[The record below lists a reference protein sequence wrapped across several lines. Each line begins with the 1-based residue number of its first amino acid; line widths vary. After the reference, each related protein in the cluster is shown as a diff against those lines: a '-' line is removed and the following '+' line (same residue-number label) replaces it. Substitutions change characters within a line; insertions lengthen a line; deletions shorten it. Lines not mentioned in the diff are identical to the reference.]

1 MSLTPPPGISLLD
14 LWLFNLV
21 CSQPQCG
28 HRFKEILRQLKAH
41 DAIPCP
47 HCSRSVNLIPYKR
60 AIEEAVR
67 MATEDDRFGKD
78 DQIDRHWQPS
88 LLSDRRKN

>member
-1 MSLTPPPGISLLD
+1 MPLTPPPGISLLD

-28 HRFKEILRQLKAH
+28 HRFKEILRWLKAH

-47 HCSRSVNLIPYKR
+47 PCSRSVNLIPYKR

-78 DQIDRHWQPS
+78 DQIDRHWQPP
-88 LLSDRRKN
+88 LLSDRRRN

>member
-1 MSLTPPPGISLLD
+1 MSLLD

-28 HRFKEILRQLKAH
+28 HRFKEVIRRLKAH
-41 DAIPCP
+41 DAVPCP
-47 HCSRSVNLIPYKR
+47 CCSRSVDLAPYKR

-67 MATEDDRFGKD
+67 MATEDDQAGGRQ
-78 DQIDRHWQPS
+78 DQIDRLWHAS
-88 LLSDRRKN
+88 LLSDRKN

>member
-1 MSLTPPPGISLLD
+1 MSI
-14 LWLFNLV
+14 
-21 CSQPQCG
+21 QA
-28 HRFKEILRQLKAH
+28 RQLP
-41 DAIPCP
+41 IPCP

-78 DQIDRHWQPS
+78 DQIGRHWQSPPS
-88 LLSDRRKN
+88 QIGVKISRA